1 MKFEF
6 DFSDITHQELVVSQ
20 DDGEFSQLIIDLS
33 VKECLKGMLEDTAD
47 RFDSVTYAEIQN
59 YEPAEKYGAEEF
71 VKASL
76 SEPDLANLLNLF
88 NLTGVTASND
98 VIANINSISYYL
110 YRAKDSQNR
119 QLVGV
124 KKAQHMKGLASAHGR
139 IVSLIDDSL
148 TIMEKPVFKLDR
160 EFDLIITS
168 TEVFAIR
175 PNTLAYVAEVD
186 EAATK
191 AAQSRLNSIGD
202 AIEFLSLEVLQ
213 PYVSTRKRA
222 AHLVS
227 AIANRKDLGRFQQS
241 KIESACQ
248 ELGIQMLREPSG
260 KIGPLQGHELAFLE
274 LLDNRRYVTSLTED
288 PPIAFVAA
296 SRRPIKSNKT

>member
-1 MKFEF
+1 MKFDF
-6 DFSDITHQELVVSQ
+6 DFSEITHQELVVSKG
-20 DDGEFSQLIIDLS
+20 DSEFSQLIIDKS
-33 VKECLKGMLEDTAD
+33 VRSCLQAMLEDTAD
-47 RFDSVTYAEIQN
+47 RFEPFSYSEIPN
-59 YEPAEKYGAEEF
+59 FEPAEKYGAEEL

-76 SEPDLANLLNLF
+76 ADSTLANLLLLF
-88 NLTGVTASND
+88 NLAGVPANND
-98 VIANINSISYYL
+98 VINDIFSISYYL
-110 YRAKDSQNR
+110 YKVKDSQNR

-124 KKAQHMKGLASAHGR
+124 RKAQQMKGLAGAHGR

-186 EAATK
+186 EAATQ
-191 AAQSRLNSIGD
+191 AAQTRLNMIGE
-202 AIEFLSLEVLQ
+202 AIDFLSLEVLQ

-227 AIANRKDLGRFQQS
+227 AIANRSDLSKFQ
-241 KIESACQ
+241 KAKLESACQ
-248 ELGIQMLREPSG
+248 ELGIQIQREPSG
-260 KIGPLQGHELAFLE
+260 KVGPLQGHEMAFLE

-296 SRRPIKSNKT
+296 SRRPVNAKV

>member
-1 MKFEF
+1 MKFDF
-6 DFSDITHQELVVSQ
+6 NFSDITHQELVVSHG
-20 DDGEFSQLIIDLS
+20 DGEFSQLIIDMS
-33 VKECLKGMLEDTAD
+33 VKSCLRGMLEDTAY
-47 RFDSVTYAEIQN
+47 RFDLIAYSEIAN
-59 YEPAEKYGAEEF
+59 YEPAEKYGAEEL

-76 SEPDLANLLNLF
+76 SEPALANLLTLF
-88 NLTGVTASND
+88 NLSGVSASND
-98 VIANINSISYYL
+98 IIKDINSISYYL
-110 YRAKDSQNR
+110 YKARDRQNR
-119 QLVGV
+119 QLIGV
-124 KKAQHMKGLASAHGR
+124 KKAQQMKGLAGAHGR
-139 IVSLIDDSL
+139 IVSLINDSL

-160 EFDLIITS
+160 NFDLIITS
-168 TEVFAIR
+168 TEVFAIK

-202 AIEFLSLEVLQ
+202 VINFLSLEVLN
-213 PYVSTRKRA
+213 PYVLTRKRA

-227 AIANRKDLGRFQQS
+227 AIANRSDLERISQS

-248 ELGIQMLREPSG
+248 ELGIQMQFDSSG
-260 KIGPLQGHELAFLE
+260 KIGPLQGHEIAFLE

-296 SRRPIKSNKT
+296 SRRQIKQDK